1 MAGMIPA
8 RPRIPVMVLTG
19 FLGAGKTT
27 LLNALIARPELADT
41 AVVINELGDIAL
53 DHLLVRK
60 VDDRVMVL
68 GGGCVC
74 CTVLGDLVE
83 TLTDLDRRRDA
94 GEVPPFAR
102 VMVETTGLA
111 DPGPVLATLTG
122 DDRLFARFE
131 LDGVVTVVD
140 ATHGAAQL
148 EEHLEALQQAVA
160 ADHVVVTKSE
170 LAGAAR
176 TAALVAQLGAINPT
190 ATVDVA
196 SHGSIDP
203 VRLRGRLAADLPV
216 ERVRGLIASSPGER
230 GRWVVPEAPRHA
242 RVRTLAIA
250 RPQTMRWT
258 AFALW
263 LSLLTQF
270 HGDRLL
276 RCKAILKVAGEPGPV
291 VVHAVQH
298 VVYPSLMLDAWP
310 DREESCRAVLI
321 FRDADDA
328 FLKQV
333 QEGFD
338 ACLAP
343 AAVG

>member
-1 MAGMIPA
+1 MNPA

-27 LLNALIARPELADT
+27 LLNALIGRPELADT
-41 AVVINELGDIAL
+41 AVVINELGAIAL

-122 DDRLFARFE
+122 DERLFARFE

-140 ATHGAAQL
+140 ATHGAGQL
-148 EEHLEALQQAVA
+148 DEHFEALQQAVA
-160 ADHVVVTKSE
+160 ADHFVVTKSE
-170 LAGAAR
+170 LAGEAR
-176 TAALVAQLGAINPT
+176 TAALVEKLSAINPA

-196 SHGSIDP
+196 SHGAVDP
-203 VRLRGRLAADLPV
+203 ARLRGRLAADLSTA
-216 ERVRGLIASSPGER
+216 RVRGLIAASPGEK
-230 GRWVVPEAPRHA
+230 GRWVVAAAPSHA
-242 RVRTLAIA
+242 RVRSLAIA
-250 RPQTMRWT
+250 RPRTMRWT
-258 AFALW
+258 AFAMW

-270 HGDRLL
+270 HGEKLL
-276 RCKAILKVAGEPGPV
+276 RCKALLKVAGEPGPV
-291 VVHAVQH
+291 IVHAVQH
-298 VVYPSLMLDAWP
+298 VVYPSVILDAWP
-310 DREESCRAVLI
+310 DDDHTCRAVLI

-338 ACLAP
+338 ACLSPIDAL
-343 AAVG
+343 ADG

>member
-1 MAGMIPA
+1 MIPA

-27 LLNALIARPELADT
+27 LLNALIGRPELADT
-41 AVVINELGDIAL
+41 AVVINELGDVAL

-60 VDDRVMVL
+60 VDDRVMVI

-111 DPGPVLATLTG
+111 DPGPVLGTLTG

-140 ATHGAAQL
+140 ATHGAGQL
-148 EEHLEALQQAVA
+148 EEHYEALQQAVA
-160 ADHVVVTKSE
+160 ADHFVVTKAE
-170 LAGAAR
+170 LAGEAV
-176 TAALVAQLGAINPT
+176 TQALVATLAALNPA

-196 SHGSIDP
+196 SHGAVDP
-203 VRLRGRLAADLPV
+203 ARLRGRLAADLPTA
-216 ERVRGLIASSPGER
+216 RVRGLIAASPGEK
-230 GRWVVPEAPRHA
+230 GRWLVGDAPRHA
-242 RVRTLAIA
+242 RVRSLAIV
-250 RPQTMRWT
+250 RPRTMRWT
-258 AFALW
+258 AFAMW

-270 HGDRLL
+270 HGERLL
-276 RCKAILKVAGEPGPV
+276 RCKALLKVAGETGPV
-291 VVHAVQH
+291 IVHAVQH
-298 VVYPSLMLDAWP
+298 VVYPSVILDAWP
-310 DREESCRAVLI
+310 DADETCRAVLI
-321 FRDADDA
+321 FRDVDDA
-328 FLKQV
+328 FLRQV

-343 AAVG
+343 VG

>member
-1 MAGMIPA
+1 MQPN
-8 RPRIPVMVLTG
+8 RPRLPVMVLTG

-27 LLNALIARPELADT
+27 LLNNLIGRPELSDT
-41 AVVINELGDIAL
+41 AVVINELGAVAL

-74 CTVLGDLVE
+74 CAVLGDLVE
-83 TLTDLDRRRDA
+83 TLVDLDRRRDA
-94 GEVPPFAR
+94 GEIPAFAR

-140 ATHGAAQL
+140 AAHGARQL
-148 EEHLEALQQAVA
+148 EEHHEALQQAVA
-160 ADHVVVTKSE
+160 ADHFVVTKSE
-170 LAGAAR
+170 LAGPDA
-176 TAALVAQLGAINPT
+176 TAAIVERLQAINPA

-196 SHGSIDP
+196 SHGAVDP
-203 VRLRGRLAADLPV
+203 ARLRGRLSADLPG
-216 ERVRGLIASSPGER
+216 ERVRGMIAASPAEN
-230 GRWVVPEAPRHA
+230 GRWVVAAAPRHT
-242 RVRTLAIA
+242 RVRTLALVRA
-250 RPQTMRWT
+250 RTVRWT
-258 AFALW
+258 AFSMW

-270 HGDRLL
+270 NGEKLL
-276 RCKAILKVAGEPGPV
+276 RCKAMLRVQGEPGPV
-291 VVHAVQH
+291 IVHAVQH
-298 VVYPSLMLDAWP
+298 VVYPSVILDAWP
-310 DREESCRAVLI
+310 DEDHGCRAVLI
-321 FRDADDA
+321 FRDVDDG
-328 FLKQV
+328 FLRQV

-343 AAVG
+343 DSKPSA

>member
-1 MAGMIPA
+1 MIPE

-27 LLNALIARPELADT
+27 LLNALIERPELADT
-41 AVVINELGDIAL
+41 AVVINELGEIAL

-102 VMVETTGLA
+102 VIVETTGLA

-140 ATHGAAQL
+140 ATHGAGQL
-148 EEHLEALQQAVA
+148 DEHVEALQQAVA
-160 ADHVVVTKSE
+160 ADHFVVTKSE
-170 LAGAAR
+170 LAGAER
-176 TAALVAQLGAINPT
+176 TRALVEQLSAINP
-190 ATVDVA
+190 AASVDVA
-196 SHGSIDP
+196 SHGAVDP
-203 VRLRGRLAADLPV
+203 ARLRGRLAANLSS
-216 ERVRGLIASSPGER
+216 ERVLGLIAASPEAK
-230 GRWVVPEAPRHA
+230 GRWVVTSAPKHSKVRVLALSRA
-242 RVRTLAIA
+242 R
-250 RPQTMRWT
+250 TMRWT
-258 AFALW
+258 AFSMW

-270 HGDRLL
+270 HGEKVL
-276 RCKAILKVAGEPGPV
+276 RCKAMLKVAGERGPV
-291 VVHAVQH
+291 IVHAVQH
-298 VVYPSLMLDAWP
+298 VVYPSVILDAWP
-310 DREESCRAVLI
+310 DADERCRAVLI
-321 FRDADDA
+321 FRDVDDG

-343 AAVG
+343 ESVSAE

>member
-1 MAGMIPA
+1 MNPA

-41 AVVINELGDIAL
+41 AVVINELGAIAL

-140 ATHGAAQL
+140 ATHGAGQL
-148 EEHLEALQQAVA
+148 DDHFEALQQAVA
-160 ADHVVVTKSE
+160 ADHFVVTKSD
-170 LAGAAR
+170 LAGPER
-176 TAALVAQLGAINPT
+176 TAALVAQLAAINPA

-196 SHGSIDP
+196 NHGVVDP
-203 VRLRGRLAADLPV
+203 ARLRGRLAANLSN
-216 ERVRGLIASSPGER
+216 ERVRGLIAASPGEK
-230 GRWVVPEAPRHA
+230 GRWLVTAAPRHA
-242 RVRTLAIA
+242 GVRTMAIT
-250 RPQTMRWT
+250 RERTMRWT
-258 AFALW
+258 AFSMW

-270 HGDRLL
+270 HGEKML
-276 RCKAILKVAGEPGPV
+276 RCKAMLKVAGEPGPV
-291 VVHAVQH
+291 IVHAVQH
-298 VVYPSLMLDAWP
+298 VVYPSVILDAWP
-310 DREESCRAVLI
+310 DADESCRAVLI
-321 FRDADDA
+321 FRDVDDG
-328 FLKQV
+328 FLTQV
-333 QEGFD
+333 QDGFD

-343 AAVG
+343 AA

>member
-1 MAGMIPA
+1 MRPD
-8 RPRIPVMVLTG
+8 RPRLPVMVLTG

-27 LLNALIARPELADT
+27 LLNALLARPELADT
-41 AVVINELGDIAL
+41 AVVINELGDVAL
-53 DHLLVRK
+53 DHLLVRR

-111 DPGPVLATLTG
+111 DPGPVLATITG
-122 DDRLFARFE
+122 DERLFARYE

-140 ATHGAAQL
+140 AVHGAGQL
-148 EEHLEALQQAVA
+148 EEHHEALQQVVA
-160 ADHVVVTKSE
+160 ADHFVVTKSE
-170 LAGAAR
+170 LAGPEA
-176 TAALVAQLGAINPT
+176 TEELVARLQAINPT

-196 SHGSIDP
+196 SRGAVDP
-203 VRLRGRLAADLPV
+203 AHLRGRLSADLPV
-216 ERVRGLIASSPGER
+216 ERVRGLVAASPSER
-230 GRWVVPEAPRHA
+230 GRWVVPAAPRHT
-242 RVRTLAIA
+242 RVRTLALTRA
-250 RPQTMRWT
+250 RTVRWT
-258 AFALW
+258 AFSMW

-270 HGDRLL
+270 NGERLL
-276 RCKAILKVAGEPGPV
+276 RCKAMLKVQGEPGPV
-291 VVHAVQH
+291 IVHAVQH
-298 VVYPSLMLDAWP
+298 VVYPSVILDAWP
-310 DREESCRAVLI
+310 DGDATCRAVLI
-321 FRDADDA
+321 FRDVDDA
-328 FLKQV
+328 FLRQV

-343 AAVG
+343 EGATPA